1 MNLSW
6 AVLLLLG
13 VGAPRALYVDLR
25 EEGRAVLIEEHTGR
39 VVRVG
44 EELLPQGA
52 GEGSWL
58 GEPDALELRA
68 IRQRRARL
76 SRDDDF
82 QDLQLQR

>member
-13 VGAPRALYVDLR
+13 LGAPRALYVDLR

-39 VVRVG
+39 VLRVG
-44 EELLPQGA
+44 DALLPKGA

-58 GEPDALELRA
+58 GEPDALQLRA
-68 IRQRRARL
+68 LRQRRARL
-76 SRDDDF
+76 GRGDDL